1 MSVPPAITVV
11 VPTHNRPALLLE
23 TLDSLRSQ
31 TFCSWEAV
39 VVDDGSDPPVDFA
52 RLRETYGPR
61 VRGVRHDRA
70 RGVAAA
76 RNSGVAA
83 SKAPIVTFLD
93 DDDLFA
99 ADCLEKASEV
109 LSRHP
114 DIKIVFLGLSWFGT
128 GAEWANQAADRA
140 IRRTIGAAQGVRVEP
155 GLLRFGGDLFM
166 ALLNSVPNA
175 FQHPVVRRAA
185 FAEIGAFEEG
195 CLLCECDWA
204 IRAASRAESMLL
216 EGRFYLARAS
226 GQGYFSRAERT
237 YDQLRSGTEI
247 MDRLL
252 AEAMRSSNDAVI
264 GPLRQAA
271 SSAWFSLAYH
281 HSVKGE
287 LRKALSAWRT
297 SQARKHQL
305 RRYRFLAR
313 LAYGAV
319 LGRPPRPW
327 QDD

>member
-1 MSVPPAITVV
+1 MNIAPAVSVV
-11 VPTHNRPALLLE
+11 VPTHNRLALLLE

-31 TFCSWEAV
+31 TFQDWEAV
-39 VVDDGSDPPVDFA
+39 VVDDGSDPPVDLA
-52 RLRETYGPR
+52 RLRERYGAR

-76 RNSGVAA
+76 RNSGVVAA
-83 SKAPIVTFLD
+83 SAPTVTFLD

-99 ADCLEKASEV
+99 GDCLEKAMAV
-109 LSRHP
+109 LGKCP
-114 DIKIVFLGLSWFGT
+114 DVDVVFPGLSWFGT

-140 IRRTIGAAQGVRVEP
+140 VRKTTAVAGGVEVEP
-155 GLLRFGGDLFM
+155 GLIRFDGSLFG
-166 ALLNSVPNA
+166 ALLKSVPNA
-175 FQHPVVRRAA
+175 FQHPVVRREA
-185 FAEIGAFEEG
+185 FATIGAFVEG

-204 IRAASRAESMLL
+204 IRAALRAECMFM

-226 GQGYFSRAERT
+226 GQGYFSRVERR
-237 YDQLRSGTEI
+237 YDQLRSGVEI

-252 AEAMRSSNDAVI
+252 GEAMRSSNDAVI
-264 GPLRQAA
+264 EPLREAA
-271 SSAWFSLAYH
+271 ASAWFSLAYH

-313 LAYGAV
+313 LAYGAA

-327 QDD
+327 EDD